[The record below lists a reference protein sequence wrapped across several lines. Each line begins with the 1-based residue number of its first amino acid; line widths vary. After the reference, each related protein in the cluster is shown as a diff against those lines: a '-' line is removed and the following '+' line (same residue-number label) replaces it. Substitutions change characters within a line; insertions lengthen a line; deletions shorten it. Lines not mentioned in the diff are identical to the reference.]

1 MPHSAC
7 GPCRLALNSN
17 DVTTPKLPPPPRK
30 AQNRSGF
37 SVSLARRSSPSAV
50 TMSTDISV
58 PGVAEL
64 ARGPA
69 EAAAHGE
76 TRDAGIGHDPARNH
90 QTERLRLVID
100 VAPGGAAFDANDAA
114 GRIDAHA
121 APQAHVDHQAAVTER
136 GPRDVV
142 TAAADR

>member
-17 DVTTPKLPPPPRK
+17 DWTAPKLPPPAAP
-30 AQNRSGF
+30 QGPEQMGIF
-37 SVSLARRSSPSAV
+37 LLAGEAKLAVGGHDVDRHQVVRR
-50 TMSTDISV
+50 
-58 PGVAEL
+58 VAEL

-100 VAPGGAAFDANDAA
+100 VAPGAAAF
-114 GRIDAHA
+114 
-121 APQAHVDHQAAVTER
+121 
-136 GPRDVV
+136 
-142 TAAADR
+142 